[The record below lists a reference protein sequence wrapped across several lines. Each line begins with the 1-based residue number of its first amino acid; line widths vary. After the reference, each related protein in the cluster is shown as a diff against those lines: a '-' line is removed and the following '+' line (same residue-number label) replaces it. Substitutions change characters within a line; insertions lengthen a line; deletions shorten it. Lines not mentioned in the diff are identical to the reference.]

1 MVAVIYSDDYL
12 QHQVPYGHPE
22 RPARLTAIV
31 QALQTIP
38 WRNQIRW
45 LSPNPHRPV
54 EQYLGWVHTRDYLE
68 RLSAICAQGGGYLD
82 GDTPV
87 SPAVILSGELPLI
100 LPLAQSPKNRTK
112 R

>member
-31 QALQTIP
+31 QALQAVP
-38 WRNQIRW
+38 WRASIHW

-54 EQYLGWVHTRDYLE
+54 EQYLGWVHTRGYLE
-68 RLSAICAQGGGYLD
+68 RLSAICAQGGG
-82 GDTPV
+82 
-87 SPAVILSGELPLI
+87 LPGWGY
-100 LPLAQSPKNRTK
+100 PRQPSE
-112 R
+112 